1 MSQLLAVLIERQ
13 AVGLLTFKIS
23 RTNILSMNNILQIRK
38 QLGLS
43 QVAFGKAINV
53 SQGNVSHYEQGRQ
66 EVPPEVARRVIAAA
80 EALGHAV
87 TFDDIYQP
95 APGAE
100 KAA

>member
-1 MSQLLAVLIERQ
+1 MP
-13 AVGLLTFKIS
+13 TP
-23 RTNILSMNNILQIRK
+23 NPMNNILQICKR
-38 QLGLS
+38 LGLS
-43 QVAFGKAINV
+43 QVAFGKAIDV

-80 EALGHAV
+80 EAMGHAV
-87 TFDDIYQP
+87 TFDDIYQPDIYQP

>member
-1 MSQLLAVLIERQ
+1 MLLLNWQ
-13 AVGLLTFKIS
+13 AAGLLTFKIS
-23 RTNILSMNNILQIRK
+23 PTNIFPMNNILQIRK
-38 QLGLS
+38 RLGLS
-43 QVAFGKAINV
+43 QVAFGKAIDV

-80 EALGHAV
+80 EALGHVV